1 VEEQLLQLTFPVQT
15 ILLSSGAGGG
25 TGKGQASTLSTLSG
39 RKTMS
44 QTPNQPITDSMA
56 SWMTY
61 MRKLVVADDPHPM
74 ASRINGF
81 MQIVTLSY
89 TKLALDCHQ
98 QSQTTA
104 YEGPYVRLGVA
115 RPVSPRS
122 STGRS
127 SDRFPQSTL
136 ASQSLSTAVGRPWV
150 SVSSPAT
157 PVVAA
162 ARIGHHAGQRSC
174 GGRLSRQDHYHVPDH
189 RSW

>member
-89 TKLALDCHQ
+89 TKLAL
-98 QSQTTA
+98 
-104 YEGPYVRLGVA
+104 VVVV
-115 RPVSPRS
+115 PVCNTRVPK
-122 STGRS
+122 
-127 SDRFPQSTL
+127 
-136 ASQSLSTAVGRPWV
+136 AS
-150 SVSSPAT
+150 
-157 PVVAA
+157 
-162 ARIGHHAGQRSC
+162 
-174 GGRLSRQDHYHVPDH
+174 
-189 RSW
+189 